1 MNSIPLKQ
9 QQLWPYQKKKHPT
22 PNQPWYC
29 DTKLCRYPSTCKK
42 NQRKGLIKLIKS
54 KCQICLRNI
63 TTAKWEKKRD
73 STYMIPKLYTKCT
86 HIHIPELLLPAL
98 YTKPTAESRL
108 LSQFT
113 IHISY
118 YRSLGKHWV
127 LMIGEPSLQ
136 LRLSKKNTKCG
147 REIKHFYQEKK
158 IFQKKKEHAFCV

>member
-63 TTAKWEKKRD
+63 TTAKWEKNEIVHTWFQN
-73 STYMIPKLYTKCT
+73 STLSAHTYTFLNYYY
-86 HIHIPELLLPAL
+86 LLFI
-98 YTKPTAESRL
+98 
-108 LSQFT
+108 QN
-113 IHISY
+113 
-118 YRSLGKHWV
+118 
-127 LMIGEPSLQ
+127 Q
-136 LRLSKKNTKCG
+136 LRRAGYCHSSLFIYLTIEAWENIESWW
-147 REIKHFYQEKK
+147 
-158 IFQKKKEHAFCV
+158 